1 MEVTQVTENVERQEQ
16 LVAEIQE
23 RHQAFIAEKGG
34 AGSNREDA
42 LKALAREHRFNL
54 DGEGGEFETVVLCAP
69 HMRASIECDA
79 ESLWHGSRG
88 VWNVESACL
97 RPLR

>member
-1 MEVTQVTENVERQEQ
+1 MGKR
-16 LVAEIQE
+16 
-23 RHQAFIAEKGG
+23 IAHE
-34 AGSNREDA
+34 SVNA
-42 LKALAREHRFNL
+42 LEALAREHRFNL
-54 DGEGGEFETVVLCAP
+54 DGEGGEFETVVLGAP

-97 RPLR
+97 GPLR